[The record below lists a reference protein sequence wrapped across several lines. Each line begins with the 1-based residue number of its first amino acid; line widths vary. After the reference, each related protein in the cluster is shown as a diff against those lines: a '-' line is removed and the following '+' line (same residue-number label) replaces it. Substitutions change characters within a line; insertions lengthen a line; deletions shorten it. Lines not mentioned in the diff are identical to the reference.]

1 MNNFSCNGKKRIK
14 DCEKKNM
21 VWLLAFKART
31 RFTKPDTNKCNLLSR
46 LCLIFVSVCCLFYH
60 AILYKYLLMV

>member
-1 MNNFSCNGKKRIK
+1 MKDYYSDNHAMWRANFMNNFSCNGKKRIK

-31 RFTKPDTNKCNLLSR
+31 RFTKPLDGLT
-46 LCLIFVSVCCLFYH
+46 F
-60 AILYKYLLMV
+60 